1 MNCTGIDSQIY
12 YRSMNQPDKNMVGNS
27 SNSNSKTEQVTFI
40 NCAHEYC
47 VCFVDIVDSTKN
59 TCDINGSD
67 KIQGYYSIFLN
78 TMSSIIKKHNGR
90 VIKNSG
96 DGLLYYF
103 PKTVDSKN
111 ELAFQDV
118 LDCGL
123 AMIEANKS
131 INQNLTQKGLSS
143 ICYRISA
150 NYGKV
155 ELAISENSHNV
166 DLFGPPVS
174 ICSKINHLAS
184 SNEMIVSSDLFEV
197 LKSTSFYQ
205 EYSFRALEKN
215 FHVDVNSNY
224 VAYSVHPIDDSSK
237 RKEIED
243 KRKRKFIESQ
253 QNQRNTNNSSFNILL
268 IDDDEDILFAFNS
281 IISSEGYNVTS
292 FSSSSN
298 ALIHFSDKNP
308 YFYHLVI
315 MDIRMP
321 ELNGIKLYSQL
332 KVLNPDVKVLFLS
345 ALNALDEVLS
355 IFPEIKHS
363 EIIRKPI
370 EPDALIYTIKSI
382 LCR

>member
-1 MNCTGIDSQIY
+1 
-12 YRSMNQPDKNMVGNS
+12 MNQLDKNMVENR
-27 SNSNSKTEQVTFI
+27 SNSNFNIEQVIFV
-40 NCAHEYC
+40 NCAHNYC
-47 VCFVDIVDSTKN
+47 VCFVNIVDSTKN

-67 KIQGYYSIFLN
+67 KIQEYYSIFLN
-78 TMSSIIKKHNGR
+78 TMSSIIKRHHGK

-96 DGLLYYF
+96 DGLLYYL

-123 AMIEANKS
+123 AMIEAKKS
-131 INQNLTQKGLSS
+131 ITLNFSQKGLSS

-155 ELAISENSHNV
+155 ELAVSANSLNV
-166 DLFGPPVS
+166 DLFGLPVN

-184 SNEMIVSSDLFEV
+184 ANEMIISNDLFKV
-197 LKSTSFYQ
+197 LETTSFYQ
-205 EYSFRALEKN
+205 EYSFKALEKN
-215 FHVDVNSNY
+215 TNEDIVSNY
-224 VAYSVHPIDDSSK
+224 VAYSVNPIGDSNR

-243 KRKRKFIESQ
+243 KRNRIFIESQ
-253 QNQRNTNNSSFNILL
+253 KDHRNMNNSSFNILL
-268 IDDDEDILFAFNS
+268 IDDDEDILFVFNS

-298 ALIHFSDKNP
+298 ALVHFSEKNP

-345 ALNALDEVLS
+345 ALNALDEVLC
-355 IFPEIKHS
+355 IFPKIKHS

-370 EPDALIYTIKSI
+370 EPDALLCTIRSI
-382 LCR
+382 LYRD

>member
-1 MNCTGIDSQIY
+1 MNCTGFDFPIY
-12 YRSMNQPDKNMVGNS
+12 YRSMNQTNANTLYNSNNFS
-27 SNSNSKTEQVTFI
+27 SNTEHVTFI
-40 NCAHEYC
+40 NCAHKYC
-47 VCFVDIVDSTKN
+47 VCFIDIVDSTKN

-67 KIQGYYSIFLN
+67 KIRGYYSIFLN

-103 PKTVDSKN
+103 PKTLDSKD

-123 AMIEANKS
+123 AMIEANNT
-131 INQNLTQKGLSS
+131 INKNFNQKGLSS
-143 ICYRISA
+143 VCYRISA

-155 ELAISENSHNV
+155 ELAISVNSYNV
-166 DLFGPPVS
+166 DLFGPTVN

-184 SNEMIVSSDLFEV
+184 SNEMIVNSDLFEV
-197 LKSTSFYQ
+197 LKGTSFYQ
-205 EYSFRALEKN
+205 EYSFRALDMTYDEDGK
-215 FHVDVNSNY
+215 SNY
-224 VAYSVHPIDDSSK
+224 VAYSVHPIDDASR
-237 RKEIED
+237 RKEIEE
-243 KRKRKFIESQ
+243 KKKRKFFEKQ
-253 QNQRNTNNSSFNILL
+253 QNHRNLANSSFNILL

-298 ALIHFSDKNP
+298 ALAHFSDKSP

-321 ELNGIKLYSQL
+321 ELNGINLYSQL

-370 EPDALIYTIKSI
+370 EPDALLSTIKSI

>member
-1 MNCTGIDSQIY
+1 
-12 YRSMNQPDKNMVGNS
+12 
-27 SNSNSKTEQVTFI
+27 
-40 NCAHEYC
+40 
-47 VCFVDIVDSTKN
+47 
-59 TCDINGSD
+59 
-67 KIQGYYSIFLN
+67 
-78 TMSSIIKKHNGR
+78 

-96 DGLLYYF
+96 DGLLYYL

-123 AMIEANKS
+123 AMIEAKKS
-131 INQNLTQKGLSS
+131 ITLNFSQKGLSS

-155 ELAISENSHNV
+155 ELAVSANSLNV
-166 DLFGPPVS
+166 DLFGPPVN

-184 SNEMIVSSDLFEV
+184 ANEMIISNDLFKV
-197 LKSTSFYQ
+197 LETTSFYQ
-205 EYSFRALEKN
+205 EYSFKALEKN
-215 FHVDVNSNY
+215 TNEDIVSNY
-224 VAYSVHPIDDSSK
+224 VAYSVNPIGDSNR

-243 KRKRKFIESQ
+243 KRNRIFIESQ
-253 QNQRNTNNSSFNILL
+253 KDHRNMNNSSFNILL
-268 IDDDEDILFAFNS
+268 IDDDEDILFVFNS

-298 ALIHFSDKNP
+298 ALVHFSEKNP

-332 KVLNPDVKVLFLS
+332 KVLNPDIKVLFLS
-345 ALNALDEVLS
+345 ALNALDEVLC

-370 EPDALIYTIKSI
+370 EPDALLCIIRSI
-382 LCR
+382 LYRD

>member
-1 MNCTGIDSQIY
+1 
-12 YRSMNQPDKNMVGNS
+12 MNQLDKNMVENR
-27 SNSNSKTEQVTFI
+27 SNSNFNIEQVIFV
-40 NCAHEYC
+40 NCAHNYC
-47 VCFVDIVDSTKN
+47 VCFVNIVDSTKN

-67 KIQGYYSIFLN
+67 KIQEYYSIFLN
-78 TMSSIIKKHNGR
+78 TMSSIIKRYHGK

-118 LDCGL
+118 LDCGF
-123 AMIEANKS
+123 AMIGAKKS
-131 INQNLTQKGLSS
+131 INLNFSQKELSS
-143 ICYRISA
+143 ICYRISP

-155 ELAISENSHNV
+155 ELAVSANSLNV
-166 DLFGPPVS
+166 DLFGTPAN

-184 SNEMIVSSDLFEV
+184 ANEMIICNDLFKV
-197 LKSTSFYQ
+197 LETTSFYQ
-205 EYSFRALEKN
+205 EYSFKALEKN
-215 FHVDVNSNY
+215 TNEDIVSNY
-224 VAYSVHPIDDSSK
+224 VAYSVNPIGDSNR

-243 KRKRKFIESQ
+243 KRNRIFIESQ
-253 QNQRNTNNSSFNILL
+253 KDHRNMNTSSFNILL
-268 IDDDEDILFAFNS
+268 IDDDEDILFVFNS

-298 ALIHFSDKNP
+298 ALVHFSEKNP

-332 KVLNPDVKVLFLS
+332 KVLNPDIKVLFLS
-345 ALNALDEVLS
+345 ALNALDEVLC

-370 EPDALIYTIKSI
+370 EPDALLCIIRSI
-382 LCR
+382 LYRD

>member
-1 MNCTGIDSQIY
+1 MNSTGFDSPIS
-12 YRSMNQPDKNMVGNS
+12 YRSMNQIDKNKVDNS
-27 SNSNSKTEQVTFI
+27 TNSDFNTEHVTFI
-40 NCAHEYC
+40 NCVHNYC
-47 VCFVDIVDSTKN
+47 VYFVNMVDSTKD
-59 TCDINGSD
+59 TYGINGSD

-111 ELAFQDV
+111 ELAFQNV

-143 ICYRISA
+143 ISYRISA

-155 ELAISENSHNV
+155 ELAISINSHNM
-166 DLFGPPVS
+166 DLFGPPVN

-184 SNEMIVSSDLFEV
+184 SNEMIVNNDLFEV
-197 LKSTSFYQ
+197 LENTSFYQ
-205 EYSFRALEKN
+205 EYSFKALEKY
-215 FHVDVNSNY
+215 FHEDKTSNY

-237 RKEIED
+237 RKEIDD

-253 QNQRNTNNSSFNILL
+253 QNHRNMNNSSFNILL
-268 IDDDEDILFAFNS
+268 IDDNEDILFVFNS

-292 FSSSSN
+292 FSSSSD
-298 ALIHFSDKNP
+298 ALMHFSDKNP

-321 ELNGIKLYSQL
+321 ELNGINLYSQL

-370 EPDALIYTIKSI
+370 EPDALLYKINSI

>member
-1 MNCTGIDSQIY
+1 MNCTGFDSPVY
-12 YRSMNQPDKNMVGNS
+12 YRSMNQLDQNTLD
-27 SNSNSKTEQVTFI
+27 NSNDPNSNIEQVTFI
-40 NCAHEYC
+40 NCAHKYC
-47 VCFVDIVDSTKN
+47 MCFVDIVDSTKN

-123 AMIEANKS
+123 AMIEANNS
-131 INQNLTQKGLSS
+131 INQNFTQKGLSS
-143 ICYRISA
+143 VRYRISA

-155 ELAISENSHNV
+155 ELAISVNSYNV
-166 DLFGPPVS
+166 DLFGPPVN

-184 SNEMIVSSDLFEV
+184 SNEMIVNNDLFEV
-197 LKSTSFYQ
+197 LKRTSFYQ
-205 EYSFRALEKN
+205 EYSFKVLEKN
-215 FHVDVNSNY
+215 FDEDVKSHY
-224 VAYSVHPIDDSSK
+224 VAYSVHPIDDASI
-237 RKEIED
+237 RKEIEE
-243 KRKRKFIESQ
+243 KRKRIFIERQ
-253 QNQRNTNNSSFNILL
+253 QNHRNLNNSSFNILL

-298 ALIHFSDKNP
+298 ALSHFSNKNP

-321 ELNGIKLYSQL
+321 ELNGIKLYSHL

-355 IFPEIKHS
+355 IFPEIKYR

-370 EPDALIYTIKSI
+370 EPDALLSIIKSI

>member
-1 MNCTGIDSQIY
+1 MNSTSFNSPVYSQ
-12 YRSMNQPDKNMVGNS
+12 SMNKLNENILYNTDNHF
-27 SNSNSKTEQVTFI
+27 SNTEQVTFI
-40 NCAHEYC
+40 NCTHMYC
-47 VCFVDIVDSTKN
+47 VCFVDIVDSTKH

-67 KIQGYYSIFLN
+67 KIRGYYSVFLN
-78 TMSSIIKKHNGR
+78 TMSTIIKKHNGK

-123 AMIEANKS
+123 AMIEAHKI
-131 INQNLTQKGLSS
+131 INQTFTQRGLSS
-143 ICYRISA
+143 VYYRISA
-150 NYGKV
+150 NYGEV
-155 ELAISENSHNV
+155 ELAISENSFSV
-166 DLFGPPVS
+166 DLFGPPVNV
-174 ICSKINHLAS
+174 CSKINHLAS
-184 SNEMIVSSDLFEV
+184 SNEMIVSSDLFEI
-197 LKSTSFYQ
+197 LKCTSFYQ
-205 EYSFRALEKN
+205 EYSFKALEKICDGS
-215 FHVDVNSNY
+215 VKSNY
-224 VAYSVHPIDDSSK
+224 IAYSVHPIDDVSK

-243 KRKRKFIESQ
+243 KKKRQFMESQ
-253 QNQRNTNNSSFNILL
+253 QNHRKLNNSFFNILL

-292 FSSSSN
+292 FSSSLN
-298 ALIHFSDKNP
+298 ALTHFSDKNP

-321 ELNGIKLYSQL
+321 ELNGIKLYAQL

-355 IFPEIKHS
+355 IFPEIKTT

-370 EPDALIYTIKSI
+370 EPDSLLSHIKSM

>member
-1 MNCTGIDSQIY
+1 MNLTSFDSPIY
-12 YRSMNQPDKNMVGNS
+12 SRSMNKLDMNTLA
-27 SNSNSKTEQVTFI
+27 NSNDPYSNTGQVTFM
-40 NCAHEYC
+40 NCAHKYC

-59 TCDINGSD
+59 TCEINVSD

-103 PKTVDSKN
+103 PKTVDSQN

-118 LDCGL
+118 LECGI
-123 AMIEANKS
+123 AMIEASKF
-131 INQNLTQKGLSS
+131 INQNFTQKGLSS
-143 ICYRISA
+143 VCYRISA

-155 ELAISENSHNV
+155 ELAISVNSYNV
-166 DLFGPPVS
+166 DLFGPPVN
-174 ICSKINHLAS
+174 ICSKINHLAA
-184 SNEMIVSSDLFEV
+184 SNEMIVNSDLYEV
-197 LKSTSFYQ
+197 LKITSFYQ
-205 EYSFRALEKN
+205 EYSFRALEN
-215 FHVDVNSNY
+215 NIDDEINTGY
-224 VAYSVHPIDDSSK
+224 VAYSVHPIDDEGK
-237 RKEIED
+237 RKDSED
-243 KRKRKFIESQ
+243 NRKSKLAEKEQDRKSM
-253 QNQRNTNNSSFNILL
+253 NNSSFNILL
-268 IDDDEDILFAFNS
+268 IDDDEDILFAFDS

-298 ALIHFSDKNP
+298 ALMHFSDKNP

-321 ELNGIKLYSQL
+321 ELNGIKLYSHL

-370 EPDALIYTIKSI
+370 EPDALLSNIKSI
-382 LCR
+382 LIS